1 MFDEFQEVDRSSL
14 RYVIYLRKST
24 EDENKQA
31 HSFSDQEKDCR
42 RYAAQLGIEDNIIEP
57 AIKESASAKYPDNRP
72 KFNKL
77 IEDLKA
83 GRIDGII
90 AYHPDRL
97 SRNMLEAGIVLDMLT
112 PGRPTKKGVK
122 PEPIIKDLL
131 FSSFYF
137 RNDINGRCMLAFQ
150 FMMATQYSEH
160 LEEVVTRGVRSHLA
174 VGQSSGTPKWGYRR
188 GDDGFYVPDNNFSH
202 IQHAWE
208 MIRNGSSQ
216 VAAVEYLVENDVHYM
231 TKRTPSKISKR
242 VDFTGDGGGGTMSRM
257 LRNPFYYGILCQGGN
272 EVDLRKVQPGF
283 TPVVSQEHWNE
294 VQEALRK
301 NGKKHRGHR
310 KRVGAPV
317 FLPFRG
323 MVECGVCG
331 GNMIA
336 YRTRGKDKAK
346 HALVYYACQN
356 KNCTRSKKQ
365 VRGENVVKDL
375 CEQLVGIEVLPEAY
389 DEYSE
394 SVESHIT
401 KEIDKLNTKKLSL
414 RGSLSKLKSRLKRE
428 NTSLKVLKSDS
439 QIPQTTISAAIEEV
453 KSLEQQITATEKEL
467 ADVVAKIKDPAKVVA
482 TKEEFFKFLETADL
496 QMRNGNF
503 VEKDIV
509 ARALFSKL
517 VIDNENKT
525 TALYKTEFDGL
536 ISMGNSHHL
545 VNGEPGGAR
554 TLDTGLKRPVL

>member
-1 MFDEFQEVDRSSL
+1 
-14 RYVIYLRKST
+14 
-24 EDENKQA
+24 
-31 HSFSDQEKDCR
+31 
-42 RYAAQLGIEDNIIEP
+42 
-57 AIKESASAKYPDNRP
+57 
-72 KFNKL
+72 
-77 IEDLKA
+77 
-83 GRIDGII
+83 
-90 AYHPDRL
+90 
-97 SRNMLEAGIVLDMLT
+97 
-112 PGRPTKKGVK
+112 
-122 PEPIIKDLL
+122 
-131 FSSFYF
+131 
-137 RNDINGRCMLAFQ
+137 
-150 FMMATQYSEH
+150 
-160 LEEVVTRGVRSHLA
+160 
-174 VGQSSGTPKWGYRR
+174 
-188 GDDGFYVPDNNFSH
+188 
-202 IQHAWE
+202 
-208 MIRNGSSQ
+208 
-216 VAAVEYLVENDVHYM
+216 
-231 TKRTPSKISKR
+231 
-242 VDFTGDGGGGTMSRM
+242 
-257 LRNPFYYGILCQGGN
+257 
-272 EVDLRKVQPGF
+272 
-283 TPVVSQEHWNE
+283 
-294 VQEALRK
+294 
-301 NGKKHRGHR
+301 
-310 KRVGAPV
+310 
-317 FLPFRG
+317 

-356 KNCTRSKKQ
+356 KKCTRHKRQ

-375 CEQLVGIEVLPEAY
+375 REQLMGIDVLPEVY

-401 KEIDKLNTKKLSL
+401 KEIDKLNARKLSL
-414 RGSLSKLKSRLKRE
+414 RGLLSQLKSRLKRE

-453 KSLEQQITATEKEL
+453 KSLEQQIIATEKEL

-482 TKEEFFKFLETADL
+482 TKEELFEFLETADL

-545 VNGEPGGAR
+545 VNGEPGEAR